1 MKLNLFAFLKN
12 TSCVWL
18 LNLEIYNHGVTHQN
32 CEFPY
37 AGKINWVS
45 LLWLGCLWPQFL
57 MFRYMAA
64 AVASSSFFFDPM
76 KIKKKKKM
84 EISRITNLK
93 WKFPNEK
100 SWIKSVKSNILK
112 TIWNE
117 ESRMKVLE
125 LKMVKENSQLNN
137 LKWKILYGMYESRAC
152 ALEFNT
158 GIRKKTRIR

>member
-84 EISRITNLK
+84 EISRITNLE

-112 TIWNE
+112 KSEMKISNE
-117 ESRMKVLE
+117 SSRIKNGERKFSIKQSQMKNPVWH
-125 LKMVKENSQLNN
+125 V
-137 LKWKILYGMYESRAC
+137 WK
-152 ALEFNT
+152 
-158 GIRKKTRIR
+158 